1 VKTVLLRLEGPLQS
15 WGTRSRFGWRDTE
28 NEPSKSGVL
37 GLVGAALGMRRD
49 DEATL
54 GRLAASRLAVRV
66 DREPTRMTDYHT
78 VGDGVFKG
86 RTDYTLFGTKS
97 AVLTHRDYLMGASF
111 LAALGFEDDALAR
124 RVDEA
129 LASPS
134 WPLFLGRR
142 SCPPSLPVFVPGG
155 VLTAEPADVLTQSAF
170 AGSGDSPERLRA
182 VVECE
187 PSHPDAEPRQDQPL
201 SFRAHGRHYARRF
214 VRTVWVDRAA
224 LPPPQKELSCI
235 SLVAS

>member
-1 VKTVLLRLEGPLQS
+1 MKTVLLRLEGPLQS

-37 GLVGAALGMRRD
+37 GLVGAALGMHRD
-49 DEATL
+49 DEPM
-54 GRLAASRLAVRV
+54 LAQLAESRLAVRI
-66 DREPTRMTDYHT
+66 DREAGRMTDYHT

-111 LAALGFEDDALAR
+111 LAALGFADDALAK

-129 LASPS
+129 LASPI

-155 VLTAEPADVLTQSAF
+155 VLDAEPADVLRQVAF
-170 AGSGDSPERLRA
+170 AGAEGSPERLRA
-182 VVECE
+182 VIECE
-187 PSHPDAEPRQDQPL
+187 SNHPDAEPRQDQPL
-201 SFRAHGRHYARRF
+201 SFRSHGRHYGRRF
-214 VRTVWVDRAA
+214 VRTTWVERGA
-224 LPPPQKELSCI
+224 LPPPKKELSCI
-235 SLVAS
+235 SLVAY